1 MAGRSG
7 RGAVAS
13 GLHTRA
19 INALP
24 DVSPNDTADAVD
36 RGVWSSKLGFVLA
49 ASGSAIGL
57 GNIVFF
63 ASNAY
68 QFGGG
73 AFYVPYF
80 IALFVL
86 GIPVMITEFSL
97 GTMTGRSFPMALSK
111 VVGAKGEFVGWWS
124 LGSALFITMYYITIL
139 GWAFCMMVGALFGLM
154 EGGATAPFARF
165 LEPSTGP
172 NATAYFF
179 GILSSWWPM
188 IAVIA
193 IWGMTLMA
201 LLKGTETI
209 EKTVRVAVPL
219 MWLFMIVLIIRGVT
233 LPGGTDGVMYLFTP
247 DLAGIAQPDVWKGAF
262 SQMFFS
268 LSLGLGTMTAYASY
282 LPKDS
287 DQVNNSFMV
296 SLLNC
301 GFEYIAGI
309 AIFSM
314 LFAFALNPAG
324 STLSLSFFA
333 IPQGIAAFPFGV
345 KLFGFAFFFL
355 SVMAGVTSA
364 ISLVEGMASA
374 LIDKLGID
382 RKKALLMV
390 AVPGLIGSMVTALPF
405 IVDPGLAGNGTVG
418 LNFLDILDH
427 WAFGYSLL
435 TVGLIECVL
444 LGWVFGAGNL
454 RAFVNQHSKLKL
466 GAWFDVLLR
475 FIIPA
480 ILLTVI
486 VWNLVIDLT
495 GEQLYGAAN
504 PLGFVDWFPVVI
516 PILWIVGTLSLAT
529 YLTRQPSAP
538 DPTESPIATFEA

>member
-1 MAGRSG
+1 MPDPSPSTES
-7 RGAVAS
+7 RGAW
-13 GLHTRA
+13 
-19 INALP
+19 N
-24 DVSPNDTADAVD
+24 
-36 RGVWSSKLGFVLA
+36 SKLGFILA

-73 AFYVPYF
+73 AFYLPYF

-97 GTMTGRSFPMALSK
+97 GTMTGRSFPMALSRL
-111 VVGAKGEFVGWWS
+111 VGKKGEFVGWWS
-124 LGSALFITMYYITIL
+124 LGSALFITMYYVAIL
-139 GWAFCMMVGALFGLM
+139 GWALCMMVGAVFGLM
-154 EGGATAPFARF
+154 EPGATAPFAPF
-165 LEPSTGP
+165 AEPSAEP

-179 GILSSWWPM
+179 GLLASWWPLL
-188 IAVIA
+188 AVLA
-193 IWGMTLMA
+193 VWGVTLLA
-201 LLKGTETI
+201 LWRGTETI
-209 EKTVRVAVPL
+209 EKTVRVAVPA
-219 MWLFMIVLIIRGVT
+219 MWIFMIILIVRGVT

-247 DLAGIAQPDVWKGAF
+247 DMGGIAQPDVWKGAF

-287 DQVNNSFMV
+287 DQVTNSFMV

-314 LFAFALNPAG
+314 LFAFALNPVG
-324 STLSLSFFA
+324 GTLSLSFFA
-333 IPQGIAAFPFGV
+333 IPQGIAAFPFAV
-345 KLFGFAFFFL
+345 KVFGFAFFFVL
-355 SVMAGVTSA
+355 VLAGVTSA

-374 LIDKLGID
+374 VIDKTGTS
-382 RKKALLMV
+382 RSSALAMV
-390 AVPGLIGSMVTALPF
+390 AVPGIVGSIITTLPF
-405 IVDPGLAGNGTVG
+405 VVDPTLGGNGTVG

-444 LGWVFGAGNL
+444 LGWVFGADKL
-454 RAFVNQHSKLKL
+454 RAFVNEHSKLRL
-466 GAWFDVLLR
+466 GVWFDVLLK
-475 FIIPA
+475 FVIPA
-480 ILLTVI
+480 LLLTVI
-486 VWNLVIDLT
+486 VWNLYLDLI
-495 GEQLYGAAN
+495 GGPLYGSAY
-504 PLGFVDWFPVVI
+504 PLGVVDWFPVVI
-516 PILWIVGTLSLAT
+516 PIVWILGTLALAA
-529 YLTRQPSAP
+529 YLTSRPSAEEP
-538 DPTESPIATFEA
+538 AENAFATVVEN

>member
-1 MAGRSG
+1 MSD
-7 RGAVAS
+7 
-13 GLHTRA
+13 
-19 INALP
+19 LP
-24 DVSPNDTADAVD
+24 PPSPNDDADAVS

-80 IALFVL
+80 IALFAL
-86 GIPVMITEFSL
+86 GIPVMIAEFSL
-97 GTMTGRSFPMALSK
+97 GTMTGRSFPMALAQ

-124 LGSALFITMYYITIL
+124 LASALFITMYYVAL
-139 GWAFCMMVGALFGLM
+139 LSWALCMMVGAVFGLL
-154 EGGATAPFARF
+154 EPGATAPFDPF
-165 LEPSTGP
+165 LEPTAGP
-172 NATAYFF
+172 NAQVYFF
-179 GILSSWWPM
+179 GLLATWWPM
-188 IAVIA
+188 IAAVLIWA
-193 IWGMTLMA
+193 ITLFA
-201 LLKGTETI
+201 LVKGTETI

-219 MWLFMIVLIIRGVT
+219 MWVFMLILVVRGVT
-233 LPGGTDGVMYLFTP
+233 LPGGVDGALYLFTP
-247 DLAGIAQPDVWKGAF
+247 DLAGISQPDVWKGAF

-287 DQVNNSFMV
+287 DQVTNSFMV

-314 LFAFALNPAG
+314 LFALSLNPAG

-333 IPQGIAAFPFGV
+333 IPQGIAAFPFAV
-345 KLFGFAFFFL
+345 KAFGFAFFL
-355 SVMAGVTSA
+355 LIVMAGITSA

-374 LIDKLGID
+374 LIDKMGID
-382 RKKALLMV
+382 RTKALTMV
-390 AVPGLIGSMVTALPF
+390 AVPGVIGSLISTLPF

-435 TVGLIECVL
+435 TVGFVECVL

-454 RAFVNQHSKLKL
+454 RAFVNRHSKLRL
-466 GAWFDVLLR
+466 GAWFDVLIR
-475 FIIPA
+475 FVIPA

-486 VWNLVIDLT
+486 VWNLYIDLF
-495 GEQLYGAAN
+495 GEAGLYGSAN
-504 PLGFVDWFPVVI
+504 PLGVVDWFPVVI
-516 PILWIVGTLSLAT
+516 PLVWIVGTLALAA
-529 YLTRQPSAP
+529 YLTSRPSAP
-538 DPTESPIATFEA
+538 APAEPAVATFEH

>member
-1 MAGRSG
+1 M
-7 RGAVAS
+7 
-13 GLHTRA
+13 
-19 INALP
+19 P
-24 DVSPNDTADAVD
+24 DTTPSPHSDAD

-73 AFYVPYF
+73 AFYLPYF

-86 GIPVMITEFSL
+86 GIPVMISEFSL
-97 GTMTGRSFPMALSK
+97 GTMTGRSFPMALSRL
-111 VVGAKGEFVGWWS
+111 VGKKGEFVGWWS
-124 LGSALFITMYYITIL
+124 LSSALFITMYYVAIL
-139 GWAFCMMVGALFGLM
+139 GWALCMMVGAVFGLM
-154 EGGATAPFARF
+154 EPGASAPAFAPFA
-165 LEPSTGP
+165 EPTAEP
-172 NATAYFF
+172 NAQVYFF
-179 GILSSWWPM
+179 GLLASWWPM
-188 IAVIA
+188 IAVVT
-193 IWGMTLMA
+193 IWALTLTA
-201 LLKGTETI
+201 LWKGTETI

-219 MWLFMIVLIIRGVT
+219 MWIFMLILIVRGVT

-247 DLAGIAQPDVWKGAF
+247 DLGGISQPDVWKGAF

-314 LFAFALNPAG
+314 LFAFALNPVG
-324 STLSLSFFA
+324 GTLSLSFFA

-345 KLFGFAFFFL
+345 KVFGFAFFFL
-355 SVMAGVTSA
+355 LVMAGVTSA

-374 LIDKLGID
+374 VIDKTGTS
-382 RKKALLMV
+382 RAAALAMV
-390 AVPGLIGSMVTALPF
+390 AVPGIIGSLITALPF
-405 IVDPGLAGNGTVG
+405 VVDPTLGGNGTVG

-444 LGWVFGAGNL
+444 LGWVFGAHNL
-454 RAFVNQHSKLKL
+454 RAFVNEHSKLKL
-466 GAWFDVLLR
+466 GAWFDVLLK
-475 FIIPA
+475 FVIPA
-480 ILLTVI
+480 VLFTVI
-486 VWNLVIDLT
+486 VWNLYIDLV
-495 GEQLYGAAN
+495 GGDLYGSAY
-504 PLGFVDWFPVVI
+504 PLGAVSWFPVVI
-516 PILWIVGTLSLAT
+516 PLVWIGGTLALASF
-529 YLTRQPSAP
+529 LTSRRSAEEP
-538 DPTESPIATFEA
+538 AEPVFPAV

>member
-1 MAGRSG
+1 MAEPAPPS
-7 RGAVAS
+7 
-13 GLHTRA
+13 HTA
-19 INALP
+19 
-24 DVSPNDTADAVD
+24 NDGADAVS
-36 RGVWSSKLGFVLA
+36 RGVWSSKLGFILA

-80 IALFVL
+80 IALFAL

-97 GTMTGRSFPMALSK
+97 GTMTGRSFPMALSS
-111 VVGAKGEFVGWWS
+111 VVGKKGEFVGWWS
-124 LGSALFITMYYITIL
+124 LASALFITMYYIAIL
-139 GWAFCMMVGALFGLM
+139 GWALCMMVGAVFGLM
-154 EGGATAPFARF
+154 EPGATAPF
-165 LEPSTGP
+165 EPFADPSAGP

-179 GILSSWWPM
+179 GLLASWWPM
-188 IAVIA
+188 IAVVVIWA
-193 IWGMTLMA
+193 ITLGA
-201 LLKGTETI
+201 LLRGTETI

-219 MWLFMIVLIIRGVT
+219 MWVFMIILIIRGVT

-247 DLAGIAQPDVWKGAF
+247 DLGGIAKPDVWKGAF

-287 DQVNNSFMV
+287 DQVTNSFMV

-314 LFAFALNPAG
+314 LFAFALNPVG
-324 STLSLSFFA
+324 GTLSLSFFA
-333 IPQGIAAFPFGV
+333 IPQGIAAFPFAV
-345 KLFGFAFFFL
+345 KVFGFAFFFL
-355 SVMAGVTSA
+355 IVMAGITSA

-374 LIDKLGID
+374 IIDKMGID
-382 RKKALLMV
+382 RKKALTMV
-390 AVPGLIGSMVTALPF
+390 AVPGIIGSLITTLPF

-435 TVGLIECVL
+435 TVGFLECVF
-444 LGWVFGAGNL
+444 LGWVFGAANL
-454 RAFVNQHSKLKL
+454 RAFVNQHSRLKL
-466 GAWFDVLLR
+466 GAWFDVLIR
-475 FIIPA
+475 FVIPA
-480 ILLTVI
+480 ILLVVI
-486 VWNLVIDLT
+486 VWNLYIDLV
-495 GEQLYGAAN
+495 GGPLYGSTV
-504 PLGFVDWFPVVI
+504 PLDFVDWFPVVI
-516 PILWIVGTLSLAT
+516 PLVWIGGTLALAA
-529 YLTRQPSAP
+529 YLTSRPTVGAP
-538 DPTESPIATFEA
+538 DEPAIATFEG

>member
-1 MAGRSG
+1 MADPTSP
-7 RGAVAS
+7 
-13 GLHTRA
+13 HTP
-19 INALP
+19 P
-24 DVSPNDTADAVD
+24 DDAVE
-36 RGVWSSKLGFVLA
+36 RGVWSSKLGFILA

-73 AFYVPYF
+73 AFYLPYF

-97 GTMTGRSFPMALSK
+97 GTMTGRSFPMALARL
-111 VVGAKGEFVGWWS
+111 VGKKGEFVGWWS
-124 LGSALFITMYYITIL
+124 LSSALFITMYYVAIL
-139 GWAFCMMVGALFGLM
+139 GWALCMMVGAVFGLL
-154 EGGATAPFARF
+154 EPGATAPFAPF
-165 LEPSTGP
+165 AEPSAAP

-179 GILSSWWPM
+179 GLLASWWPLL
-188 IAVIA
+188 AVLA
-193 IWGMTLMA
+193 IWAITLLA
-201 LLKGTETI
+201 LWRGTETI

-219 MWLFMIVLIIRGVT
+219 MWLFMIVLIVRGVT

-247 DLAGIAQPDVWKGAF
+247 DLGGIAKPDVWKGAF

-309 AIFSM
+309 AIFAM
-314 LFAFALNPAG
+314 LFAFALNPVG
-324 STLSLSFFA
+324 GTLSLSFFA
-333 IPQGIAAFPFGV
+333 IPQGIAAFPVGV
-345 KLFGFAFFFL
+345 KLFGFAFFL
-355 SVMAGVTSA
+355 LLVMAGVTSA

-374 LIDKLGID
+374 VIDKTGTT
-382 RKKALLMV
+382 RATALAMV
-390 AVPGLIGSMVTALPF
+390 AVPGVVGSIITTLPF
-405 IVDPGLAGNGTVG
+405 IVDPSLGGNGTVG

-427 WAFGYSLL
+427 WAFSYSLL

-444 LGWVFGAGNL
+444 LGWVFGADKL
-454 RAFVNQHSKLKL
+454 RAFVNEHAKLKL
-466 GAWFDVLLR
+466 GAWFEVL
-475 FIIPA
+475 IKYVIPV
-480 ILLTVI
+480 ILFTVI
-486 VWNLVIDLT
+486 VWNLYLDLF
-495 GEQLYGAAN
+495 GGPLYGSAY
-504 PLGFVDWFPVVI
+504 PLGPVSWFPVVI
-516 PILWIVGTLSLAT
+516 PLVWILGTLALAS
-529 YLTRQPSAP
+529 YLTSRRSVEEPAEP
-538 DPTESPIATFEA
+538 VFPAV

>member
-1 MAGRSG
+1 M
-7 RGAVAS
+7 
-13 GLHTRA
+13 
-19 INALP
+19 P
-24 DVSPNDTADAVD
+24 DVTPNDSADAVE

-80 IALFVL
+80 IALFAL
-86 GIPVMITEFSL
+86 GIPVMIAEFSL
-97 GTMTGRSFPMALSK
+97 GTMTGRSFPMALSA
-111 VVGAKGEFVGWWS
+111 VVGKKGEFVGWWS
-124 LGSALFITMYYITIL
+124 LASALFITMYYITIL
-139 GWAFCMMVGALFGLM
+139 SWALCMMVGALFGLL
-154 EGGATAPFARF
+154 EPGATAPFEPFA
-165 LEPSTGP
+165 EPSAAP

-179 GILSSWWPM
+179 GILASWWPM
-188 IAVIA
+188 IGVVA
-193 IWGMTLMA
+193 IWAVTLLA

-219 MWLFMIVLIIRGVT
+219 MWVFMIVLIVRGVT
-233 LPGGTDGVMYLFTP
+233 LPGGTDGVLYLFTP
-247 DLAGIAQPDVWKGAF
+247 DLGGISEPGIWKGAF

-287 DQVNNSFMV
+287 DHVNNSFMV

-309 AIFSM
+309 AIFAM
-314 LFAFALNPAG
+314 LFAFSLNPAG
-324 STLSLSFFA
+324 SSISLPFFV

-345 KLFGFAFFFL
+345 KLFGFAFFL
-355 SVMAGVTSA
+355 LIVMAGVTSA

-374 LIDKLGID
+374 IIDKMGID
-382 RKKALLMV
+382 RKKALVMV
-390 AVPGLIGSMVTALPF
+390 AVPGIVGSLVTAMPF

-435 TVGLIECVL
+435 TVGLVECLL

-454 RAFVNQHSKLKL
+454 RAFVNANAKLKL
-466 GAWFDVLLR
+466 GPWFDVLLR
-475 FIIPA
+475 FVIPA
-480 ILLTVI
+480 ILFTVI
-486 VWNLVIDLT
+486 VWNLIIDL
-495 GEQLYGAAN
+495 GGGPLYGSAV

-516 PILWIVGTLSLAT
+516 PLVWIGGTLGLAA
-529 YLTRQPSAP
+529 YLTSRPSAP
-538 DPTESPIATFEA
+538 EPVEPAIASYEA

>member
-1 MAGRSG
+1 MPDP
-7 RGAVAS
+7 AS
-13 GLHTRA
+13 PTPA
-19 INALP
+19 P
-24 DVSPNDTADAVD
+24 D

-80 IALFVL
+80 IALFAL

-97 GTMTGRSFPMALSK
+97 GTMTGRSFPMALSS
-111 VVGAKGEFVGWWS
+111 VVGKKGEFVGWWS
-124 LGSALFITMYYITIL
+124 LGSCLFLTMYYVGIL
-139 GWAFCMMVGALFGLM
+139 GWALCMMVGAIFGLM
-154 EGGATAPFARF
+154 EPGATAPFAPF
-165 LEPSTGP
+165 AEPSAGP

-179 GILSSWWPM
+179 GILSSWWPLVA
-188 IAVIA
+188 IVVIWA
-193 IWGMTLMA
+193 ITLVA
-201 LLKGTETI
+201 LLRGTETI
-209 EKTVRVAVPL
+209 EKVVRVAVPL

-247 DLAGIAQPDVWKGAF
+247 DLAGISQPDVWKGAF

-287 DQVNNSFMV
+287 DQVTNSFMV
-296 SLLNC
+296 SFLNC

-314 LFAFALNPAG
+314 LFAFSLNPVG
-324 STLSLSFFA
+324 GTLSLSFFA
-333 IPQGIAAFPFGV
+333 IPQGIAAFPFAV
-345 KLFGFAFFFL
+345 KVFGFSFFFL
-355 SVMAGVTSA
+355 LVMAGITSA

-374 LIDKLGID
+374 IIDKLAID
-382 RKKALLMV
+382 RTKALAMV
-390 AVPGLIGSMVTALPF
+390 AIPGIVGSVITTLPF
-405 IVDPGLAGNGTVG
+405 IVDPDLGGNGTMG
-418 LNFLDILDH
+418 LSFLDILDH
-427 WAFGYSLL
+427 WVFGYSMLA
-435 TVGLIECVL
+435 VGFLQCIL
-444 LGWVFGAGNL
+444 LGWVFGAANL
-454 RAFVNQHSKLKL
+454 RAFVNEHSRFTL
-466 GAWFDVLLR
+466 GAWFDVFIR

-486 VWNLVIDLT
+486 VWNLAIDLT
-495 GEQLYGAAN
+495 GDTLYGGGV

-516 PILWIVGTLSLAT
+516 PLVWIGGTLGLAAYFT
-529 YLTRQPSAP
+529 SRETASAP
-538 DPTESPIATFEA
+538 AEPAIATFES

>member
-1 MAGRSG
+1 M
-7 RGAVAS
+7 
-13 GLHTRA
+13 
-19 INALP
+19 P
-24 DVSPNDTADAVD
+24 DTPPPSPNDHANAVD
-36 RGVWSSKLGFVLA
+36 RGLWSSKLGFVLA

-80 IALFVL
+80 IALFAL
-86 GIPVMITEFSL
+86 GIPVMIAEFSL
-97 GTMTGRSFPMALSK
+97 GTMTGRSFPMALGK
-111 VVGAKGEFVGWWS
+111 VVGKKGEFVGWWS
-124 LGSALFITMYYITIL
+124 LASALFITMYYIAIL
-139 GWAFCMMVGALFGLM
+139 GWALCMMVGAVFGLM
-154 EGGATAPFARF
+154 EPGATAPFEPFA
-165 LEPSTGP
+165 EPSAGP

-179 GILSSWWPM
+179 GILATWWPLL
-188 IAVIA
+188 AVLA
-193 IWGMTLMA
+193 VWGVTLLA
-201 LLKGTETI
+201 LLRGTETI
-209 EKTVRVAVPL
+209 EKTVRVAVPA

-247 DLAGIAQPDVWKGAF
+247 DLAGISQPDVWKGAF

-314 LFAFALNPAG
+314 LFAFSLNPAG

-345 KLFGFAFFFL
+345 KVFGFAFFFL
-355 SVMAGVTSA
+355 IVMAGVTSA

-374 LIDKLGID
+374 IIDKMGID
-382 RKKALLMV
+382 RRRALAMV
-390 AVPGLIGSMVTALPF
+390 AVPGVIGSLISTLPF
-405 IVDPGLAGNGTVG
+405 VVDPGLAGNGTVG

-454 RAFVNQHSKLKL
+454 RAFVNEHSKLKL
-466 GAWFDVLLR
+466 GAWFDVLIR
-475 FIIPA
+475 FVIPA

-495 GEQLYGAAN
+495 GESLYGAAN
-504 PLGFVDWFPVVI
+504 PLGVVDWFPIVI
-516 PILWIVGTLSLAT
+516 PLVWIGGTLGLAA
-529 YLTRQPSAP
+529 YLTSRRSAP
-538 DPTESPIATFEA
+538 EPAEPAIAAYEA